1 MATRGVLFG
10 TYDTAAQ
17 GWTLTGLAL
26 SEPQMKTN
34 YVTVPGADGDLDL
47 STALTEG
54 EPRYQSRTLTVTLE
68 RSDGTRMERKAA
80 IDTMTNWLDG
90 WRMNMVLP
98 DDPDRYLVGRPA
110 IKMEYNDNAH
120 AAVTVTA
127 VVEPWRYSA
136 EEKVVTLTATAEE
149 QTATLTNAGR
159 RAVVPLLTI
168 TGEGASVLLAFGT
181 ASWAL
186 GAGTYALPDLRLVQG
201 DATLTYSGTGTATLT
216 YREAVL

>member
-1 MATRGVLFG
+1 M
-10 TYDTAAQ
+10 
-17 GWTLTGLAL
+17 
-26 SEPQMKTN
+26 
-34 YVTVPGADGDLDL
+34 
-47 STALTEG
+47 
-54 EPRYQSRTLTVTLE
+54 
-68 RSDGTRMERKAA
+68 
-80 IDTMTNWLDG
+80 
-90 WRMNMVLP
+90 
-98 DDPDRYLVGRPA
+98 
-110 IKMEYNDNAH
+110 
-120 AAVTVTA
+120 
-127 VVEPWRYSA
+127 
-136 EEKVVTLTATAEE
+136 TATEEE